1 MAQILEENVLIKVS
15 RLVKSSDTDSGLTV
29 TGDMVESLEAVV
41 QELVGTSAIVE
52 VSIINEE

>member
-15 RLVKSSDTDSGLTV
+15 RLVKSSDSDATPTV

-41 QELVGTSAIVE
+41 QELVGTSAVVE
-52 VSIINEE
+52 VTVVNDE

>member
-15 RLVKSSDTDSGLTV
+15 RLIKNSDSDAVPTV

-41 QELVGTSAIVE
+41 QELVGTSAVVE
-52 VSIINEE
+52 VSVVDNN

>member
-15 RLVKSSDTDSGLTV
+15 RLIKNSDSDAVPTV

-41 QELVGTSAIVE
+41 QELVGTSAVVE
-52 VSIINEE
+52 VSVVNND

>member
-15 RLVKSSDTDSGLTV
+15 RLVKNSDSNSGPTV

-41 QELVGTSAIVE
+41 QELVGNSAIVE
-52 VSIINEE
+52 VSVVNEE